1 MEVLMFAAGK
11 GTCGIL
17 HVRDCEPPCA
27 ILLSRA
33 GQDLWEK
40 FCPEAQQFTGDKRKA
55 RDERKAG

>member
-1 MEVLMFAAGK
+1 MFEAGK

-55 RDERKAG
+55 RDE